1 MGFLRRWLVSQDVSD
16 KKATTGENLENEHF
30 WQREELVQRP

>member
-1 MGFLRRWLVSQDVSD
+1 MSQDLSD
-16 KKATTGENLENEHF
+16 KKVTIGDNLEIEHF

>member
-1 MGFLRRWLVSQDVSD
+1 MSQDLSD
-16 KKATTGENLENEHF
+16 KKATVGDNLENEHF